1 MSDPEFIFPTIAK
14 DAAES
19 RLVELNF
26 FRWCAN
32 YWRPNEQFTPAEY
45 LRPITPTGFAYQSGG
60 GTSGPKEPRYPTVVG
75 STVVDGSQTLTC
87 VAADT
92 NGINA
97 LSAPTATSDPT
108 GLTVSSVSV
117 SESTKILATY
127 AGGNLGQDYE
137 AVFSFTLNGVPRV
150 ARQLVQIRK
159 R

>member
-1 MSDPEFIFPTIAK
+1 VSDLEFVFPPITK

-32 YWRPNEQFTPAEY
+32 YWRPNEQFAAAEY
-45 LRPITPTGFAYQSGG
+45 LRPITPTGFAYQSSG
-60 GTSGPKEPRYPTVVG
+60 GTSGPKEPRYPTVLG

-87 VAADT
+87 VAADA
-92 NGINA
+92 NGLNA
-97 LSAPTATSDPT
+97 LSAPSGTSEPT
-108 GLTVSSVSV
+108 GLTISSVSA
-117 SESTKILATY
+117 SESTKIIVTY
-127 AGGNLGQDYE
+127 VGGSLGQDYE
-137 AVFSFTLNGVPRV
+137 AVFSFTLNGVPRI